1 VRAYCPGCR
10 PHADPIRELLLLRW
24 CEAHAPTLNGLD
36 DTIVSLSREPNRFD
50 PVVGSDN
57 RRWCEL
63 FHGKARPDHNDP
75 TDDIPDESIRLF
87 VIRRG
92 EAETFAW
99 FRARYGERPD
109 TAVIWDR
116 RIGERRTRVWSMP
129 IERREHERRSSRG
142 AAWEVFGFVLATL
155 RK

>member
-1 VRAYCPGCR
+1 M
-10 PHADPIRELLLLRW
+10 
-24 CEAHAPTLNGLD
+24 PTLNGPD
-36 DTIVSLSREPNRFD
+36 DTAVASTQEPVWSD
-50 PVVGSDN
+50 EVAGWDN

-63 FHGKARPDHNDP
+63 FHGRAGREDAGHKDDTPDAP
-75 TDDIPDESIRLF
+75 LRLF

-116 RIGERRTRVWSMP
+116 RIGERRTRVRGIP

-142 AAWEVFGFVLATL
+142 AAWEAFGFVLATP
-155 RK
+155 RR

>member
-1 VRAYCPGCR
+1 V
-10 PHADPIRELLLLRW
+10 
-24 CEAHAPTLNGLD
+24 D
-36 DTIVSLSREPNRFD
+36 DAIVSSTREPDRFGE
-50 PVVGSDN
+50 VVEGDN

-63 FHGKARPDHNDP
+63 FHRKARPDHTHRTND
-75 TDDIPDESIRLF
+75 ISDESIRLF

-99 FRARYGERPD
+99 FRARYGERSD

-116 RIGERRTRVWSMP
+116 RVGERRIRFRCTP
-129 IERREHERRSSRG
+129 IERREHERRRSRG